1 MTFAVWFLSALFS
14 VLENRVKTKFFILV
28 AALLSLGLAASAQ
41 EERDDRWVFVGTGA
55 GMNVGF
61 DGQQFYDRNNSHIGA
76 GLANDSFFGYMFSDW
91 GGVRAGFQ
99 GLSISN
105 KFTDFGCKRY
115 EYLHADMLIRA
126 GKSVVPYVH
135 IGIGRIDNFAFGG
148 GAGVIFPLYITKRIA
163 IVPDFKATAYNN
175 RIYAGSKNLPSAVV
189 SATLGLS
196 INLWKNPGKKV
207 KQLQE
212 EVKVQKEVMQEQQKT
227 LKEQKEA
234 LKAKDEALKAQEETI
249 MSIKRPEI
257 VRDTVLVTRIQHDT
271 IVVNT
276 ITYVPN
282 EIITTL
288 HGDALFDTASD
299 VINPEDYGQLEGVVN
314 WLKENPDVGIIVEGH
329 TDNVGGKDFNLN
341 LSLRRAQSVKTFLVR
356 RGIRPS
362 LITIEGYGYTR
373 PVADNNTEEGRRQ
386 NRRVEVRVR

>member
-1 MTFAVWFLSALFS
+1 M
-14 VLENRVKTKFFILV
+14 KTKFIFLA
-28 AALLSLGLAASAQ
+28 AALLSLGFVASAQ
-41 EERDDRWVFVGTGA
+41 EERDDRWVFVGTGV

-61 DGQQFYDRNNSHIGA
+61 DGQQFYDRENSHVGA
-76 GLANDSFFGYMFSDW
+76 GLANDSYFGYMFSDW

-105 KFTDFGCKRY
+105 KFTDFGSKRY

-135 IGIGRIDNFAFGG
+135 IGVGRIDNFAFGG
-148 GAGVIFPLYITKRIA
+148 GAGIMFPLHITKRIA

-175 RIYAGSKNLPSAVV
+175 RIYAGAKNLPSAVV

-207 KQLQE
+207 KELQE
-212 EVKVQKEVMQEQQKT
+212 EVKVQKQEIQEQQKN
-227 LKEQKEA
+227 LKAKDEA
-234 LKAKDEALKAQEETI
+234 LKAKDEALRAQEEAMKNI
-249 MSIKRPEI
+249 QRPDI
-257 VRDTVLVTRIQHDT
+257 VRDTVLVTKIQHDT
-271 IVVNT
+271 VVVNT

-288 HGDALFDTASD
+288 HADALFDTASD
-299 VINPEDYGQLEGVVN
+299 VIKPEDYDQLEAVVK
-314 WLKENPDVGIIVEGH
+314 WLQDNPDVGIIVEGH
-329 TDNVGGKDFNLN
+329 TDNVGGKDFNIN

-362 LITIEGYGYTR
+362 LITIEGYGYSR
-373 PVADNNTEEGRRQ
+373 PVADNKTEEGRQQ
-386 NRRVEVRVR
+386 NRRVEVRIR